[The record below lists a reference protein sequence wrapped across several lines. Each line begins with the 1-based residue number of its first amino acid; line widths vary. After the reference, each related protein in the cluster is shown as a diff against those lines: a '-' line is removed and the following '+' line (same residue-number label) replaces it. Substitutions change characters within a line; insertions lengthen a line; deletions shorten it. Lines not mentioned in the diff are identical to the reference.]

1 MSTSETPENPP
12 LTRRQLRE
20 LRNTGAT
27 PIITPQPDAAPEN
40 ATAPAA
46 EPQTAHDAPPAEA
59 PDAAIADVAAD
70 AADAASE
77 GESVAPATDRDEP
90 VAESDA
96 GADPETV
103 PEPPAKKG
111 GVLGG
116 LFGRNKADKAA
127 AEPVTE
133 PAPADDAPASGETEA
148 DAVTAPDTAPE
159 PPLVPATFPPS
170 SGPDLGVTGLTRRQ
184 VRAQERI
191 RTASV
196 PIISPDLEPGVPTTR
211 DETAEPVSESAIPSA
226 ESATSHDAD
235 TDAAASAT
243 NEAETAARDDSAGLQ
258 AIFRPAA
265 PEEAEA
271 TDETATDDPAPVSTV
286 NPAPV
291 STVNPALGSDLLKGQ
306 TPEISLPP
314 SFDQLISRSAAA
326 TGSVSTPNALIL
338 SQTPAG
344 VPLVGPVTST
354 GEVLITG
361 TFELPEGLGSAG
373 HAPGTTDGR
382 DVDAVLLDGE
392 LPPASSPTPIAAS
405 AAISTVKQPGEIIRP
420 PAPEKGSK
428 LVIGLI
434 ITTGALA
441 VAVAVALVLAFTTG
455 VFG

>member
-1 MSTSETPENPP
+1 MSTSENPETPP

-27 PIITPQPDAAPEN
+27 PIITPQF
-40 ATAPAA
+40 
-46 EPQTAHDAPPAEA
+46 DAPPADDTDTPSTPEPEQSA
-59 PDAAIADVAAD
+59 VTDAAPSTDSEIADTPVADESAAD
-70 AADAASE
+70 ASL
-77 GESVAPATDRDEP
+77 
-90 VAESDA
+90 AE
-96 GADPETV
+96 
-103 PEPPAKKG
+103 PEPAPKKG
-111 GVLGG
+111 GMLGG
-116 LFGRNKADKAA
+116 LFGRGKADKVEDAA
-127 AEPVTE
+127 ATEE
-133 PAPADDAPASGETEA
+133 PAPAEDAPSPVDQTAA
-148 DAVTAPDTAPE
+148 AVVPE
-159 PPLVPATFPPS
+159 QPLVPASFPPAD
-170 SGPDLGVTGLTRRQ
+170 GADLGVTGLTRRQ
-184 VRAQERI
+184 ARAQERI

-196 PIISPDLEPGVPTTR
+196 PIITPDLQPGFPAPR
-211 DETAEPVSESAIPSA
+211 DEANETPEAADVQAPNASETAEPVP
-226 ESATSHDAD
+226 
-235 TDAAASAT
+235 AAGASVDGE
-243 NEAETAARDDSAGLQ
+243 NARGLQ

-265 PEEAEA
+265 S
-271 TDETATDDPAPVSTV
+271 DEPSTSEPSSSDDDA
-286 NPAPV
+286 V
-291 STVNPALGSDLLKGQ
+291 STVNPALGSDLLNGQ

-373 HAPGTTDGR
+373 HVPGTTDGR

-392 LPPASSPTPIAAS
+392 LPAASSPTPIAAS

-428 LVIGLI
+428 LVVGLI

>member
-1 MSTSETPENPP
+1 MSTSENPETPP

-27 PIITPQPDAAPEN
+27 PIITPQPEVPSDVAGEPSPVEQPPTPADVASADGPATDAAAPER
-40 ATAPAA
+40 TV
-46 EPQTAHDAPPAEA
+46 ED
-59 PDAAIADVAAD
+59 
-70 AADAASE
+70 
-77 GESVAPATDRDEP
+77 PAT
-90 VAESDA
+90 
-96 GADPETV
+96 ETEQA

-116 LFGRNKADKAA
+116 LFGRKADKSEDG
-127 AEPVTE
+127 EPVDVPAPVDE
-133 PAPADDAPASGETEA
+133 PAPAPDEPEAPAA
-148 DAVTAPDTAPE
+148 AAVE
-159 PPLVPATFPPS
+159 PPIVPASFPPS
-170 SGPDLGVTGLTRRQ
+170 DGGDLGVTGLTRRQ
-184 VRAQERI
+184 ARAQERI

-196 PIISPDLEPGVPTTR
+196 PIIAPDLQP
-211 DETAEPVSESAIPSA
+211 AIPAPRA
-226 ESATSHDAD
+226 EAEEAPRVQTATPVAQESEEPSP
-235 TDAAASAT
+235 TDAAPSSET
-243 NEAETAARDDSAGLQ
+243 HEAEKTSGLQ

-265 PEEAEA
+265 PNEAADTGDAA
-271 TDETATDDPAPVSTV
+271 TNDASVSTIDPAF
-286 NPAPV
+286 
-291 STVNPALGSDLLKGQ
+291 GSGLLSGQ

-314 SFDQLISRSAAA
+314 SFDQLISRSPA

-344 VPLVGPVTST
+344 VPLVGPITST

-428 LVIGLI
+428 LVVGLI

>member
-1 MSTSETPENPP
+1 MSTSENPETPP

-27 PIITPQPDAAPEN
+27 PIITPRLDEPDDDTAVESGAATPAQDATAAEATPEAAAPAVE
-40 ATAPAA
+40 TPA
-46 EPQTAHDAPPAEA
+46 EDAPAEA
-59 PDAAIADVAAD
+59 
-70 AADAASE
+70 
-77 GESVAPATDRDEP
+77 APADEQP
-90 VAESDA
+90 PA
-96 GADPETV
+96 

-111 GVLGG
+111 GMLGG
-116 LFGRNKADKAA
+116 LFGRGKADRA
-127 AEPVTE
+127 E
-133 PAPADDAPASGETEA
+133 PAPEAPAVEEPSS
-148 DAVTAPDTAPE
+148 DDVAPESPESDVAPTPE
-159 PPLVPATFPPS
+159 PPLVPATF
-170 SGPDLGVTGLTRRQ
+170 GPASDAGDLGVTGLTRRQ
-184 VRAQERI
+184 ARAQERI

-196 PIISPDLEPGVPTTR
+196 PIIAPDLQPGVP
-211 DETAEPVSESAIPSA
+211 APIPVS
-226 ESATSHDAD
+226 
-235 TDAAASAT
+235 AAAEAPASEHPVEVAAAEQDASA
-243 NEAETAARDDSAGLQ
+243 AEQPASVDDEGATDESRP
-258 AIFRPAA
+258 AIFRPSAPDEAPADQSA
-265 PEEAEA
+265 PEA
-271 TDETATDDPAPVSTV
+271 DDI
-286 NPAPV
+286 PV
-291 STVNPALGSDLLKGQ
+291 STVNPALGSDLLNGE

-314 SFDQLISRSAAA
+314 SFDQLIARGPS

-344 VPLVGPVTST
+344 VPLVGPVTAT